1 MPDFVLVAHGS
12 PSEPLGADAALAAIA
27 AHVAPLVPGHEVR
40 SATLALPGALDAAV
54 AGLSDPV
61 IYPFL
66 MAEGWF
72 TRTELPRRLAE
83 IGVTARILPPFGLEP
98 ALTDLALSALPAGTA
113 EVILVAHGARRPGP
127 ARDSALDLVRRLE
140 GAGRFA
146 RVLPAFLEE
155 APFLADVAAEAPDA
169 VCLPFFALRAGHVAG
184 DIPAALDQGGFRG
197 QLLPALGEMAEVP
210 ALIARSLRTI
220 AERG

>member
-12 PSEPLGADAALAAIA
+12 PSEPVPADAALARIA
-27 AHVAPLVPGHEVR
+27 ASVGGLLAQHQVR

-66 MAEGWF
+66 MAGGWF

-83 IGVTARILPPFGLEP
+83 IGVTARIAPPFGLEP
-98 ALTDLALSALPAGTA
+98 ALTDLALSALPDDTA

-140 GAGRFA
+140 ASGRFT

-155 APFLADVAAEAPDA
+155 APFLVDVAAGARDA
-169 VCLPFFALRAGHVAG
+169 ACLPFFALRAGHVAG
-184 DIPAALDQGGFRG
+184 DIPKALEQAEFRG
-197 QLLPALGEMAEVP
+197 RLLPALGEMAGVP

-220 AERG
+220 AEQG